1 MKRTWLVL
9 FATLLFS
16 MAAPPPSPAGESP
29 RRQAAAPARDAVAV
43 QFVKELQ
50 AGLPAWVKEKDVPG
64 VAVAD
69 GYLTFN
75 GTRCREYLP
84 GLFFTYD
91 GEALDFRGTVATFR
105 NIALIRTRR

>member
-1 MKRTWLVL
+1 MKRSRLVL
-9 FATLLFS
+9 IAGLLFS
-16 MAAPPPSPAGESP
+16 MTAPPPSSAGESP
-29 RRQAAAPARDAVAV
+29 RNQAAAPARD
-43 QFVKELQ
+43 
-50 AGLPAWVKEKDVPG
+50 
-64 VAVAD
+64 AVAD